1 MQDNQQRIEEI
12 LSERR
17 RHISTAPSLSERYEI
32 LLKETFPCEP
42 GDDSLFYPK
51 TFTGT
56 DAEDYDNSVRIF
68 RDKLWTEVSF
78 DILQEK
84 FVQFLYL
91 TPKGKIHYLPS
102 FLRNF
107 FDLRLLE
114 VEFFSYFIS
123 DLENGFFSPKFEE
136 PKKSL
141 DEGKDFPKD
150 LSSFESLTP
159 LQSKMVALFLANVA
173 NLLPSD
179 YYESQQAQRALT
191 NYWGNYLLF

>member
-12 LSERR
+12 LSEKR

-56 DAEDYDNSVRIF
+56 DAEDYDNSVGIF
-68 RDKLWTEVSF
+68 RGKLWTEVSF

-102 FLRNF
+102 FLINF

-114 VEFFSYFIS
+114 VEFFPYFIS
-123 DLENGFFSPKFEE
+123 DFENGFFSPKFEE
-136 PKKSL
+136 TKKSL

-159 LQSKMVALFLANVA
+159 LQSKMVGLFLANVA

-179 YYESQQAQRALT
+179 YHESQQAQRALT

>member
-1 MQDNQQRIEEI
+1 MQDNKQRVEEI

-17 RHISTAPSLSERYEI
+17 RNISTAPTLSGRYEI
-32 LLKETFPCEP
+32 LLKESFPCEP
-42 GDDSLFYPK
+42 GDESLFYAK
-51 TFTGT
+51 TFTGS
-56 DAEDYDNSVRIF
+56 DAEDYENSVRIF
-68 RDKLWTEVSF
+68 RGKLWTEVDF
-78 DILQEK
+78 DILQGS

-91 TPKGKIHYLPS
+91 TPKGKIYYLPS

-114 VEFFSYFIS
+114 FEFFSYFIS
-123 DLENGFFSPKFEE
+123 DLENGFSSPRFEE
-136 PKKSL
+136 TKKSL
-141 DEGKDFPKD
+141 EESKGFPKD

-159 LQSKMVALFLANVA
+159 IQSKMVALFLANVA

-179 YYESQQAQRALT
+179 YHESQQAQRALT

>member
-1 MQDNQQRIEEI
+1 MQDNKQRIEEI

-32 LLKETFPCEP
+32 LLKESFPCEP
-42 GDDSLFYPK
+42 GDESLFYAK

-56 DAEDYDNSVRIF
+56 DAEDYENSVRIF
-68 RDKLWTEVSF
+68 RGKLWTEVSF

-91 TPKGKIHYLPS
+91 TPKGKIYYLPS
-102 FLRNF
+102 FLKNF

-114 VEFFSYFIS
+114 LEFFSYFIS
-123 DLENGFFSPKFEE
+123 DLENGLFSPRFEE
-136 PKKSL
+136 TMKSL
-141 DEGKDFPKD
+141 DEGKGFPKN
-150 LSSFESLTP
+150 LSSFEYLTP

-173 NLLPSD
+173 NLLPPGH
-179 YYESQQAQRALT
+179 YESQQAQRALT

>member
-1 MQDNQQRIEEI
+1 MQDNKQRIEEI

-32 LLKETFPCEP
+32 LPKESFPCEP
-42 GDDSLFYPK
+42 GDESLFYAK

-56 DAEDYDNSVRIF
+56 DAEDYENSVRIF
-68 RDKLWTEVSF
+68 RGKLWTEVSF

-91 TPKGKIHYLPS
+91 TPKGKIYYLPS
-102 FLRNF
+102 FLKNF

-114 VEFFSYFIS
+114 LEFFSYFIS
-123 DLENGFFSPKFEE
+123 DLENGFFSPRFEE
-136 PKKSL
+136 IMKSL

-173 NLLPSD
+173 NLLPSGH
-179 YYESQQAQRALT
+179 YESQQAQRALT